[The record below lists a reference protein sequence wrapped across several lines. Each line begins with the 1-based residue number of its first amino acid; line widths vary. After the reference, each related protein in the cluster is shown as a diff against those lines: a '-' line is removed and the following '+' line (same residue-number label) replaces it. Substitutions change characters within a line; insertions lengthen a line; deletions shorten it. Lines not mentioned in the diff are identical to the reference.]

1 MHEYI
6 HIYITNAITNND
18 HLMRDAYWM
27 LNIFQNLF
35 SAFGNF
41 KSFGSLCNTMEVQ
54 KWNFLIMTTKKF
66 YYYNERDVDVWFSDL
81 LVETNQWNMTN
92 TYRRLNLWNLQIK
105 Y

>member
-54 KWNFLIMTTKKF
+54 KWNFLIITT
-66 YYYNERDVDVWFSDL
+66 
-81 LVETNQWNMTN
+81 TNFTITMKEMLTFDFPTFW
-92 TYRRLNLWNLQIK
+92 LKQISEIWQIHIAD
-105 Y
+105 